1 LESTKLTSRS
11 YRSPLREEQ
20 ARQTQRRILDAA
32 HGLLLG
38 QGYTATTMAA
48 IAAAAGVSTQTVYK
62 IFGTKPALVKRLYD
76 VTLVGDDQPVPLAD
90 RPEMIAMRAETDPRR
105 FLIGY
110 AVVGRALAERLGPL
124 LRVLVAG
131 ARAGDPELH
140 EFVDMINGE
149 RLAGS
154 TQIVS
159 HLIGMGALRPGL
171 SQERARDAIWML
183 NSVEVWSLLTEQRGW
198 SGEEYADWVA
208 KAMADAVLAPPA

>member
-1 LESTKLTSRS
+1 LTSRS

-20 ARQTQRRILDAA
+20 ARQTQLRILDAA
-32 HGLLLG
+32 HGLLLE

-48 IAAAAGVSTQTVYK
+48 VAAAAGVSTQTVYK
-62 IFGTKPALVKRLYD
+62 TFGTKPALVKRLYD

-90 RPEMIAMRAETDPRR
+90 RPEMVAMRAETDPRR
-105 FLIGY
+105 FLTGY
-110 AVVGRALAERLGPL
+110 AIVGRTLVERLGPL

-131 ARAGDPELH
+131 ARAGDPELR
-140 EFVDMINGE
+140 EFVDTINGE

-159 HLIGMGALRPGL
+159 RLAGMGALRPGL

-198 SGEEYADWVA
+198 SGEEYADWVS
-208 KAMADAVLAPPA
+208 KAMADAVLGPPT